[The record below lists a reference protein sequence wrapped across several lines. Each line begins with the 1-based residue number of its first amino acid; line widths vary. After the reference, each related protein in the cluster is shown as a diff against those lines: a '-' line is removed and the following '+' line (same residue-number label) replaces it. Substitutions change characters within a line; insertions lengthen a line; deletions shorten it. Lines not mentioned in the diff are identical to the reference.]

1 MSQAAQIR
9 REFFEDYNIHSIPCG
24 NTGAT
29 MGGWFREEIKTVGDL
44 KGLKFRVGDFASEV
58 LTKLGAAPQQIA
70 GGDIH
75 SALEKGPIDEAEWG
89 GPYDDQRL
97 GFHKVAP
104 YYSYPGWGGAGA
116 QLSAYVNAC
125 RSRRRYSRPAT
136 MRPTRFSRRST
147 RRIPGSRKS
156 SGRGSRF
163 AQRKCCGSAS
173 PRTHRMI
180 SWRARRRPTSSE
192 LSALGK
198 TI

>member
-44 KGLKFRVGDFASEV
+44 EGLKFRVGDFASEV

-104 YYSYPGWGGAGA
+104 YYSYPGWGGPA
-116 QLSAYVNAC
+116 
-125 RSRRRYSRPAT
+125 RSSRP
-136 MRPTRFSRRST
+136 M
-147 RRIPGSRKS
+147 
-156 SGRGSRF
+156 
-163 AQRKCCGSAS
+163 
-173 PRTHRMI
+173 
-180 SWRARRRPTSSE
+180 
-192 LSALGK
+192 
-198 TI
+198 